1 MAVGRS
7 CPDCFAFRA
16 VTCNGTGANFSSF
29 AQLRRM
35 VRHLAALPSQKFPA
49 ARFSRAFASR
59 RPSRQKVNLQRSFL
73 DHIFAMRHFESVRVV
88 TIVMVTQN
96 EKHGLARPIVW

>member
-1 MAVGRS
+1 MAAGRS

-35 VRHLAALPSQKFPA
+35 VRHLAALPSQKVPA
-49 ARFSRAFASR
+49 ASSILDTPWEPRGQSGHYDRRAAG
-59 RPSRQKVNLQRSFL
+59 KVNQTPCRLL
-73 DHIFAMRHFESVRVV
+73 
-88 TIVMVTQN
+88 
-96 EKHGLARPIVW
+96 P